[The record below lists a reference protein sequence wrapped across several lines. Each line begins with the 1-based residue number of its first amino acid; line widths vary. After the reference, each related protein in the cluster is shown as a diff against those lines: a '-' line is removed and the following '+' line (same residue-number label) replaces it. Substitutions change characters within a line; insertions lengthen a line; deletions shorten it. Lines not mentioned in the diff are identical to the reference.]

1 MTAEGTAAQINE
13 VFGIAL
19 NNYEAPVRELRSHR
33 SATVSGEEPARTQRH
48 RGFDGAV
55 HLPVEISE
63 LVTAVVGLDN
73 RSGGGPAGGPSGD
86 PPNSNS
92 LPVPQIAAYYNFP
105 NQQVSDQTVGVIAPS
120 DPPTVSSPR
129 LSGYLESD
137 LTKHYF
143 PSLQTNFPD
152 YATAP
157 ASFNDIG
164 ITVGSNTYSN
174 STASATAE
182 NNFSQEV
189 TQDISTSA
197 TIAQGCTMNVYFT
210 ELSENGLLVCLNR
223 ILIPETEKQP
233 TVVTCSFSFFSEDS
247 GLGSATDSSSAAF
260 LMSEQF
266 QQLAAVG
273 VNVFL
278 ISQDEGSDAGN
289 TDGKTHV
296 VYPGSDPWATCCGG
310 TVIGNV
316 KTGPPVTFDEWVWSN
331 AGSSNP
337 VGGFAGAS
345 GGGASATFPTPSYQS
360 AAGLSSIKDSAGNK
374 SSNRFVP
381 DVAGMV
387 SMSGF
392 FINGNSYPD
401 FTGTSCVAP
410 LYAGLFAVLRSAFG
424 VSFGFLNPIRYQLP

>member
-1 MTAEGTAAQINE
+1 MMHDEQQGAANRRQLTGSERPRPQSHRLIGPVDANERVAATLVIRRKPGSPPLPDLNYWQKTPLREQRVLSTAEYTEKYGANRDDLAKVQGFFAARGMSVRDSHAGRRTMTVEGTAAQINE
-13 VFGIAL
+13 VFGVAL
-19 NNYEAPVRELRSHR
+19 NHYEAPVRERRSHR
-33 SATVSGEEPARTQRH
+33 SAKVSGEEPARTQRH

-55 HLPVEISE
+55 HLPAEISE

-86 PPNSNS
+86 PPNSKS
-92 LPVPQIAAYYNFP
+92 LAVPQIAAFYNFP

-143 PSLQTNFPD
+143 PGLQTNFPD

-164 ITVGSNTYSN
+164 LTVGSNTYSN

-210 ELSENGLLVCLNR
+210 ELTENGLLVCLNR

-247 GLGSATDSSSAAF
+247 GLGSATD
-260 LMSEQF
+260 
-266 QQLAAVG
+266 
-273 VNVFL
+273 
-278 ISQDEGSDAGN
+278 
-289 TDGKTHV
+289 
-296 VYPGSDPWATCCGG
+296 
-310 TVIGNV
+310 
-316 KTGPPVTFDEWVWSN
+316 
-331 AGSSNP
+331 
-337 VGGFAGAS
+337 
-345 GGGASATFPTPSYQS
+345 
-360 AAGLSSIKDSAGNK
+360 
-374 SSNRFVP
+374 
-381 DVAGMV
+381 
-387 SMSGF
+387 
-392 FINGNSYPD
+392 
-401 FTGTSCVAP
+401 
-410 LYAGLFAVLRSAFG
+410 
-424 VSFGFLNPIRYQLP
+424 